1 MDIVTMILVLTP
13 SILML
18 LVLFFFLWR
27 YDKLIIKNMKQFSD
41 QLDSVMKMNV
51 LQQETFIKMMRNAE
65 VQKLVVPIRLQA
77 YERLLLYLERIQVD
91 GLVMRVSQV
100 GMSSLQLQSALI
112 RTIREEFEHNISQQL
127 YVTDEAWEQIKEA
140 RERIVQLIN
149 IASKQVESGDNS
161 TKLVSLLFDYSSE
174 LAEYQITNQIQVLK
188 DEMRKHLDTL

>member
-1 MDIVTMILVLTP
+1 MDTITLILVLTP

-27 YDKLIIKNMKQFSD
+27 YDRLIMKNAQQFSD
-41 QLDSVMKMNV
+41 QLDSVMKMNI
-51 LQQETFIKMMRNAE
+51 LQQESFTKLMRNAE

-77 YERLLLYLERIQVD
+77 YERLLLYLERIQIE
-91 GLVMRVSQV
+91 GLVMRVSQI
-100 GMSSLQLQSALI
+100 GMNTLQLQSALI

-127 YVTDEAWEQIKEA
+127 YVTDVAWEQVKEA

-149 IASKQVESGDNS
+149 IASKQVENEDESM
-161 TKLVSLLFDYSSE
+161 KLVSQLFDYSSE
-174 LAEYQITNQIQVLK
+174 MAEYQISQQVQTLK